1 MSDQTASPG
10 SEGQGRGLSERLYDL
25 LCDGSLDGDGAAG
38 VLSELARQHG
48 DRVHAELLYLLCHL
62 RFEPDQAR
70 HHWAAIVE
78 HRRSMA
84 DRLGTEVD
92 LRVALASYFVQVHRQ
107 LRNPKIIELTLFAE
121 TERSASRDALTG
133 LCNYRQFREHLDRE
147 LHKGQRID
155 STLSLV
161 MIDIDSF
168 KHFNDLNGHEA
179 GNQVLVRIAELLRS
193 SVRDVDIAARYG
205 GEEFALVLPSTS
217 KIGACRVAER
227 ALREIEDHPFRHRDT
242 QPGGKVT
249 VSMGI
254 ATFPADAEDTQ
265 ELIEHADQALYVA
278 KSRGKNQVYL
288 YGQDRRSYRRID
300 ASLDGQFCVLAA
312 EYHSLSTLNLS
323 ERGFLFRADR
333 ELPLG
338 SLIDLRL
345 ALPDDKKGLAA
356 SGRVVR
362 VEEDPDGTYV
372 AAIRI
377 VEIATRDRR
386 RLLKFMRDLE
396 SQPMDEAVEVPAS

>member
-1 MSDQTASPG
+1 MADRTATPG
-10 SEGQGRGLSERLYDL
+10 AEGLGRGLSERLYDL
-25 LCDGSLDGDGAAG
+25 LCDDSLSGDRAAG
-38 VLSELARQHG
+38 ALSELARQHG
-48 DRVHAELLYLLCHL
+48 DRVYAELLFLLCHL

-70 HHWAAIVE
+70 DHWNAIDE

-92 LRVALASYFVQVHRQ
+92 LRVALASYFVQVNRQ
-107 LRNPKIIELTLFAE
+107 LRNPKIIELQLFAE
-121 TERSASRDALTG
+121 TERSASRDSLTG
-133 LCNYRQFREHLDRE
+133 LCNYRLFREHLDRE
-147 LHKGQRID
+147 LQKGRRVD

-168 KHFNDLNGHEA
+168 KNYNDLNGHEA
-179 GNQVLVRIAELLRS
+179 GNQVLISIASLLRS
-193 SVRDVDIAARYG
+193 SIRDVDIAARYG

-227 ALREIEDHPFRHRDT
+227 ALGEIESHGFRHRET

-254 ATFPADAEDTQ
+254 ATFPADASKTQ

-288 YGQDRRSYRRID
+288 YGQDRRSYRRVE
-300 ASLDGQFCVLAA
+300 ASLDGRFCVLAA
-312 EYHSLSTLNLS
+312 EYHSLSTVNLS
-323 ERGFLFRADR
+323 ERGLLFRAER

-345 ALPDDKKGLAA
+345 ALPDAKTGIAA

-362 VEEDPDGTYV
+362 VEEDRDGSYV

-377 VEIATRDRR
+377 VEIAPRDRR
-386 RLLKFMRDLE
+386 RLLKFMRELE
-396 SQPMDEAVEVPAS
+396 SQPMDEPVEAPAS